1 MPTNEHVCA
10 ADAPT
15 QKYNVT
21 HHKSW
26 GKEQGEEAHP
36 QPASLLVFVAR
47 VPIIWLLGFFLVKEA
62 TVKQYLNGPE
72 SSFLDI

>member
-21 HHKSW
+21 CHKSW
-26 GKEQGEEAHP
+26 GKKQGEEAHP
-36 QPASLLVFVAR
+36 QLASLLAFVVR
-47 VPIIWLLGFFLVKEA
+47 VPIIWLLGFILVREA
-62 TVKQYLNGPE
+62 TVKQYLDGPK